1 MREPVKG
8 KTEAGRQREQ
18 RARATRARVVQSAVR
33 LFIEHGY
40 SATTVIDIARDAGV
54 APATIYQAFG
64 SKNAVLARALDTTI
78 AGDHASAALLDRDW
92 VRQAREAPTKRAR
105 LAAVLD
111 STAAIAVRTAAL
123 KEVMRDAAATDPGIR
138 ELIDNDER
146 QRRVTQRSLVEDV
159 IGADTLPPGMTV
171 DRATDTF
178 FLLVN
183 SRSYTLA
190 HASLGWDESTW
201 KAWLLQSLSLAL
213 FGDEATV

>member
-8 KTEAGRQREQ
+8 KTDAGRQRER

-33 LFIEHGY
+33 LFLEHGY

-78 AGDHASAALLDRDW
+78 AGDHASASLLDRDW
-92 VRQAREAPTKRAR
+92 VRQAREAPTGRAR

-123 KEVMRDAAATDPGIR
+123 KEVMRDAAATDPGLR

-159 IGADTLPPGMTV
+159 IGADTLRPGMTV

-178 FLLVN
+178 YLLVN

-190 HASLGWDESTW
+190 HTSLGWPESTW
-201 KAWLLQSLSLAL
+201 KAWLLESLSLAL
-213 FGDEATV
+213 LGDTATV